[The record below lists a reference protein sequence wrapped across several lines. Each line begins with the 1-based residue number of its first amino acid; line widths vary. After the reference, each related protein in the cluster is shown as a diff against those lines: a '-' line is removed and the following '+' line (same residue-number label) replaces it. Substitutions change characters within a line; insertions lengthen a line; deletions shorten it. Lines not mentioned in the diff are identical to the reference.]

1 MENKHKLDVLSQAA
15 ERFNAQGIIWAV
27 GGSLLLYLKKIA
39 DSFHD
44 IDIMVK
50 KEDAESA
57 KRILCDMGELRPP
70 KSDEKYKTQHFYE
83 FLIDGVDVD
92 VMGGFTIVKDH
103 EEYDC
108 SLSQDSISE
117 FVDVNG
123 QRIPLQAV
131 SDWRRYYALMGRDAK
146 VAMIDRASIQ

>member
-50 KEDAESA
+50 KRGRR
-57 KRILCDMGELRPP
+57 KR
-70 KSDEKYKTQHFYE
+70 KTHP
-83 FLIDGVDVD
+83 V
-92 VMGGFTIVKDH
+92 
-103 EEYDC
+103 
-108 SLSQDSISE
+108 
-117 FVDVNG
+117 
-123 QRIPLQAV
+123 
-131 SDWRRYYALMGRDAK
+131 
-146 VAMIDRASIQ
+146 

>member
-1 MENKHKLDVLSQAA
+1 
-15 ERFNAQGIIWAV
+15 
-27 GGSLLLYLKKIA
+27 
-39 DSFHD
+39 
-44 IDIMVK
+44 
-50 KEDAESA
+50 
-57 KRILCDMGELRPP
+57 MGELRPP

-103 EEYDC
+103 KEYDC